1 MNAEPA
7 EPRHLMFC
15 NLGQGKRQEL
25 AYFANR

>member
-7 EPRHLMFC
+7 EPRHLMLQ
-15 NLGQGKRQEL
+15 LGQSKRQEP